1 MSAGFLINEMNK
13 TITYIYLLLS
23 MLLVACSDDN
33 KTELTVDD
41 AQKAY
46 NNAKGTYKGY
56 VLDDN
61 IPSAVYLTL
70 GQELSVRDLPVTPL
84 LNKYFSGTELA
95 EAKASVKERIFKIP
109 TVSMA
114 IVGDLVYVFLEPTDW
129 MFTVSVGGKE
139 YNVSALMSATV
150 CYSYSYD
157 MMSASIT
164 VDELYCNSKKAD
176 LSSNKITWLID
187 EAIKQ

>member
-13 TITYIYLLLS
+13 SITYIYLLLS

-33 KTELTVDD
+33 KIELTTVD

-46 NNAKGTYKGY
+46 NDAIGTYKGY
-56 VLDDN
+56 VLDEN

-70 GQELSVRDLPVTPL
+70 GQDLMVRDIPVTPL
-84 LNKYFSGTELA
+84 LRKFFSREELD
-95 EAKASVKERIFKIP
+95 EAKASAKERTFKFP
-109 TVSMA
+109 TASMT
-114 IVGDLVYVFLEPTDW
+114 IIGDLVYVYLDPAEWT
-129 MFTVSVGGKE
+129 FTVSVGE
-139 YNVSALMSATV
+139 NQYTISAMMSATV
-150 CYSYSYD
+150 CYSHTYD
-157 MMSASIT
+157 ILSASIT
-164 VDELYCNSKKAD
+164 VDELYCNSVKAD